1 MEFRD
6 RSVGCS
12 FPRSG
17 FAFRPVEINATNPFP
32 GFHPALSDPL
42 RFPLL
47 RLVFQPCGI
56 IAIRRFGSEKL
67 AFRIR
72 PIAFHSP

>member
-42 RFPLL
+42 RFPL
-47 RLVFQPCGI
+47 RRVAFQPYGI

-72 PIAFHSP
+72 PIVVRSP